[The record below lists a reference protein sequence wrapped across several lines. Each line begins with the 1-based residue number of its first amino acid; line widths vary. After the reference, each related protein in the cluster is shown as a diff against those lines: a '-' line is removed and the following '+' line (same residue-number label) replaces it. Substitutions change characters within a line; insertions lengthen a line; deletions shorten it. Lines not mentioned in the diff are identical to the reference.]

1 LTALTS
7 IKKGDRKMNEKQLKI
22 YEELSGL
29 DGETVIRLLTNYHG
43 LQILDDGFYDFLI
56 DQDII
61 EEDEE
66 DEDEEEKIID
76 VEMAGNVEYNG
87 MNCRN
92 RTAFVDDLGRCIYFE
107 FDAGHTNI
115 KGNKQGDVWF
125 HISYLFRIDIEKDK
139 NANYT
144 QEMQELADTINKQ
157 KRPYTIET
165 LNTVLNE
172 IGLTNHVVAFRDGYA
187 QDPAYRVH
195 NEYGTYN
202 FGN

>member
-1 LTALTS
+1 MD
-7 IKKGDRKMNEKQLKI
+7 KKQLMA

-29 DGETVIRLLTNYHG
+29 DGEKVLELLTVYHG
-43 LQILDDGFYDFLI
+43 MQLLDDGFYDFLI
-56 DQDII
+56 DQGII
-61 EEDEE
+61 EEDKEDEGEE
-66 DEDEEEKIID
+66 DEEILDI
-76 VEMAGNVEYNG
+76 EMAGTVEYNG

-115 KGNKQGDVWF
+115 KGNKHGDVWF
-125 HISYLFRIDIEKDK
+125 HISHLFRIDIEKDK
-139 NANYT
+139 KANYT
-144 QEMQELADTINKQ
+144 QDLQELADTINKQ